1 MCIRDSYKG
10 VQLDAQFTYAYHY
23 TVMNCQRWYM
33 DNHKFNGNKPVR
45 MLRMWMKEGDVTDVP
60 AFRDGIQPSPMASQ
74 FLEDASYLRLKPLRL
89 SWTLPD
95 RWMRKTRFIRNLT
108 LYAQGENLVTWTG
121 YTGADPEVNGAQDVM
136 SYPKPRTI
144 TFGVDMNF

>member
-1 MCIRDSYKG
+1 MKCPSSAASRPGCATKG

-74 FLEDASYLRLKPLRL
+74 FLEDASYLRLKTLRL
-89 SWTLPD
+89 SWTLPTAGCG
-95 RWMRKTRFIRNLT
+95 RPASSAT
-108 LYAQGENLVTWTG
+108 
-121 YTGADPEVNGAQDVM
+121 
-136 SYPKPRTI
+136 
-144 TFGVDMNF
+144 

>member
-1 MCIRDSYKG
+1 MPYYAGVSPANGMPVFYDNYGQLTTDINQAYMADHLGTYEVPVFGGITTRLRYKG

-74 FLEDASYLRLKPLRL
+74 FSHERPLR
-89 SWTLPD
+89 
-95 RWMRKTRFIRNLT
+95 N
-108 LYAQGENLVTWTG
+108 
-121 YTGADPEVNGAQDVM
+121 VM
-136 SYPKPRTI
+136 ISAI
-144 TFGVDMNF
+144 SAA